1 MIRSHLHK
9 YFLFLLSLWLMGSCT
24 PQRKLVYLQGDTA
37 LFANDSSAFEMKLFP
52 GDILMVQLFT
62 INPDAFPGLG
72 IASST
77 NEGNDAR
84 SAYEKGFVLDKNG
97 VLDLPYVGAIPLKG
111 LTLQDAHDTI
121 IKRFRKYIDDPVIVM
136 KKLSFKVSVLGE
148 VNRPGLYYVPN
159 EQLTLL
165 EALAMAGDL
174 NNFADRTK
182 LRILRKGESGTQEI
196 IVDLTSKEAFTGAS
210 KFIYP
215 DDVIY
220 VQPTRK
226 KAFTAISPATAVVTS
241 LLTAVALLATAYF
254 RSQ

>member
-1 MIRSHLHK
+1 MTQKHLHK
-9 YFLFLLSLWLMGSCT
+9 FALFFFSLLLLGSCT
-24 PQRKLVYLQGDTA
+24 PQRKLVYLQGDAAVFSKDT
-37 LFANDSSAFEMKLFP
+37 SSFEMHIYP

-62 INPDAFPGLG
+62 INPEAFPGLG
-72 IASST
+72 MSAGAS
-77 NEGNDAR
+77 EGNDIR
-84 SAYEKGFVLDKNG
+84 SAYEKGFVVNKDGN
-97 VLDLPYVGAIPLKG
+97 VDLPYVGSVLLSG
-111 LTLQDAHDTI
+111 LTLQAAHDTI
-121 IKRFRKYIDDPVIVM
+121 VSRFKKFIDDPVIVM

-165 EALAMAGDL
+165 EGLAMAGDL
-174 NNFADRTK
+174 NTYADRTK
-182 LRILRKGESGTQEI
+182 LRILRKSPSGIIEI
-196 IVDLTSKEAFTGAS
+196 MVDLTSKEAFTGPS

-220 VQPTRK
+220 VPPTRK

-254 RSQ
+254 RSK